1 MLTIFG
7 GSRSQREPEYRVQKP
22 HTKRRRSRQVNFYKR
37 LMTASITPNN
47 KPSPLYVDG
56 NEVSTI
62 RVRALQHMTIIHLK
76 RVLAGEVAEMV
87 KRETTSAEQME
98 RIRVTLG
105 HYTTALR
112 DLRYMLEPAS
122 TNQRTARFPRDL
134 LYIESTRDS
143 AVMVDAGI
151 ITSESMKH
159 RVYLDVP
166 DYTGYGGFSS
176 RKDLAAEYS
185 RGYLSRLKMALF
197 GGIALVAPMLIMK
210 LRPSKLTGLLT
221 TSLFVLAVAI
231 ILAWYMKDANK
242 KDILGATAAY
252 AAVLVVFVGT
262 SG

>member
-1 MLTIFG
+1 
-7 GSRSQREPEYRVQKP
+7 
-22 HTKRRRSRQVNFYKR
+22 
-37 LMTASITPNN
+37 
-47 KPSPLYVDG
+47 
-56 NEVSTI
+56 
-62 RVRALQHMTIIHLK
+62 MTIIHLK

-87 KRETTSAEQME
+87 RAETTSVEQMA
-98 RIRVTLG
+98 RIRETLE

-112 DLRYMLEPAS
+112 NLKYMLEPAS
-122 TNQRTARFPRDL
+122 TNQRTARFLRNL

-143 AVMVDAGI
+143 AVMVDAGVM
-151 ITSESMKH
+151 TAESVRG

-176 RKDLAAEYS
+176 RKDLALEYS
-185 RGYLSRLKMALF
+185 RGFLSRLKMALF

-210 LRPSKLTGLLT
+210 LHPSELTGLLT
-221 TSLFVLAVAI
+221 TSFFVLAVGI
-231 ILAWYMKDANK
+231 ILAWYMKDADK